1 MPESLSALYA
11 THSTLVTLPSIPYA
25 ERMTAWQ
32 TVANVAQQNGDIQVQ
47 VLAVLARARLS
58 LEVDDCEAT
67 KSSLQKIQQYLGP
80 STDGVKL
87 ESGAQVQYEFATAIK
102 VEFRL
107 IASLLA
113 AQLGEVK
120 EAKDLLKT
128 THALLDSADASTAS
142 FSDGSV
148 SSNTVPILHSPD

>member
-1 MPESLSALYA
+1 MPESLAALYS
-11 THSTLVTLPSIPYA
+11 THSTLATLPSIPYA
-25 ERMTAWQ
+25 ERITAWQ
-32 TVANVAQQNGDIQVQ
+32 TVAHLAQHHGDTQVQ
-47 VLAVLARARLS
+47 VLAILARARLS
-58 LEVDDCEAT
+58 LEADDCENT
-67 KSSLQKIQQYLGP
+67 KECLKQIQQYLGP
-80 STDGVKL
+80 STDANKTPS
-87 ESGAQVQYEFATAIK
+87 ENSGQPQFATAIK

-142 FSDGSV
+142 FSDG
-148 SSNTVPILHSPD
+148 TVRERLLTYQ